1 MQPITIEVVLTDP
14 KYLPVRAKAGDAGAD
29 LKARIDEGSISVTL
43 NPQEQR
49 LIRTG
54 VKAAIPSGYVGF
66 VTPRSG
72 MALKQRV
79 RIGNSPGTIDAG
91 YRDEIGVILL
101 NDSQELLTI
110 NDGDRIAQL
119 VVVPCFIGD
128 FDPVDALPD
137 SDRGLGGFGS
147 TGA

>member
-14 KYLPVRAKAGDAGAD
+14 KYAPIRAKAGDAGAD
-29 LKARIDEGSISVTL
+29 LKANLEGSTSVTL
-43 NPQEQR
+43 NPNEQK
-49 LIRTG
+49 LIKTG
-54 VKAAIPSGYVGF
+54 VKVAIPAGHVGF

-91 YRDEIGVILL
+91 YRNEIGVILL
-101 NDSQELLTI
+101 NDSQDLLTI

-128 FDPVDALPD
+128 FETVDALPD